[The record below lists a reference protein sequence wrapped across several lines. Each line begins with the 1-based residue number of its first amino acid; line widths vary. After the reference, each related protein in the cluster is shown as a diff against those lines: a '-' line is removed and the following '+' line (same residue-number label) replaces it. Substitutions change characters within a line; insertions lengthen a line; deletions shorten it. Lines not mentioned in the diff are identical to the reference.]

1 MAPTDL
7 TKCEDTDRSGKTVSL
22 WMTTAN
28 MPEGRPLDSDTR
40 ADVCIVGGGIAGLST
55 AYLLAREGRSV
66 AVIERGSVGGGMT
79 GRTTAHLSNEIDDRY
94 TEIERLHGK
103 NGARLAAESHTAA
116 IDQYESICRD
126 ENIDC
131 DFERV
136 DGYLFLAPE
145 HSEQMLD
152 EELQAARRA
161 GLTNVTKIE
170 RAPLPSFDTGP
181 CLQFPQQ
188 GQIHALKFL
197 AGLAAAIER
206 RGGRIVTHTRA
217 EGVESEKD
225 RPARVK
231 LAGGK
236 TVTAD
241 HVVIATN
248 SPVIDRLVLHT
259 KQYPYA
265 TYVIGARVPYGS
277 IPRGLYWDTLD
288 PYHYVRLQAVEKT
301 GTDATPEYDVLI
313 VGGEDHKTAQ
323 AKNMA
328 EQFDKLEAWTRQRFP
343 MVQSIESRWSGQV
356 QETFDG
362 LAFIGHNPL
371 DTPNVY
377 VATGDSGMGM
387 THGMIA
393 GILLTDLIQGRENP
407 WKSIYEPNR
416 KTTGSFTEF
425 AKENLNVATEYADW
439 LMPGEVK
446 SIDEIA
452 PGSGAVIREGL
463 RKIAVYRDEQ
473 GVLHRRSATCVHLG
487 CVVGWNDVEHTWDC
501 PCHGSRFDKV
511 GKAIVGPANTDL
523 SSVDS

>member
-1 MAPTDL
+1 MDL
-7 TKCEDTDRSGKTVSL
+7 NTVSDDAKRSGKSVSL
-22 WMTTAN
+22 WMATADVR
-28 MPEGRPLDSDTR
+28 ERRPLDSDIR
-40 ADVCIVGGGIAGLST
+40 VDVCVVGGGIAGLST

-66 AVIERGSVGGGMT
+66 VVLERGAIGGGMT
-79 GRTTAHLSNEIDDRY
+79 GRTTAHLANAIDDRY

-103 NGARLAAESHTAA
+103 YGARLAAESHTAA
-116 IDQYESICRD
+116 IDQYERICKD
-126 ENIDC
+126 ENIQC

-145 HSEQMLD
+145 HTEQMLD
-152 EELQAARRA
+152 EELQAAHRA
-161 GLTNVTKIE
+161 GLTHVTKLP
-170 RAPLPSFDTGP
+170 RAPLISFDTGS
-181 CLQFPQQ
+181 CLQFPRQ

-197 AGLAAAIER
+197 EGLAAALER
-206 RGGRIVTHTRA
+206 RGGRICGGTRA
-217 EGVESEKD
+217 EGVESDKD
-225 RPARVK
+225 KPAKIKV
-231 LAGGK
+231 AGGK

-277 IPRGLYWDTLD
+277 VPRGLYWDTLD
-288 PYHYVRLQAVEKT
+288 PYHYVRLQAGE
-301 GTDATPEYDVLI
+301 TDAPNSTPTYDVLI

-328 EQFDKLEAWTRQRFP
+328 EQFDKLEAWTRERFP
-343 MVQSIESRWSGQV
+343 MVQSIDYRWSGQV

-371 DTPNVY
+371 DRPNVY

-407 WKSIYEPNR
+407 WKSVYEPNR
-416 KTTGSFTEF
+416 KTTGSLQEF
-425 AKENLNVATEYADW
+425 IKENVNVATEYADW

-446 SIDEIA
+446 SVDEIA

-463 RKIAVYRDEQ
+463 RKIAVYRDEH
-473 GVLHRRSATCVHLG
+473 GTLHRRSATCVHLG

-501 PCHGSRFDKV
+501 PCHGSRFDKL
-511 GKAIVGPANTDL
+511 GAAIVGPANSEL
-523 SSVDS
+523 SPAES